1 MCVLLGSQVPFIL
14 RAVGDWYVLV
24 GECYC
29 HGVMEGEAVRG
40 LDEGK
45 VVLQEFVLGSSVPT
59 FTSRIR
65 DAIRS
70 FSGTTRLGSRKADSE
85 KELESSAVLSKIQGL
100 VPF

>member
-1 MCVLLGSQVPFIL
+1 MGLGPRLTKPGDLVCVLLGSQVPFIL

-29 HGVMEGEAVRG
+29 HGVMGGKAVRG
-40 LDEGK
+40 LYEGK

-70 FSGTTRLGSRKADSE
+70 FSGIFG
-85 KELESSAVLSKIQGL
+85 
-100 VPF
+100 